1 MRGGHSHWRDVSAKQ
16 KCLSVAQK
24 DIAVADIGFS
34 CAQGFNLPAL
44 QGKSRFE
51 LFFDKVFVT
60 ARLLSA
66 MVAEPGLCAF
76 FFVISVVNHR

>member
-1 MRGGHSHWRDVSAKQ
+1 MRGGHCHWRDVCAKQ
-16 KCLSVAQK
+16 ERFSVTQK

-60 ARLLSA
+60 GALVKRD
-66 MVAEPGLCAF
+66 G
-76 FFVISVVNHR
+76 R